1 MMEYH
6 AGTAAPASL
15 PKVADSESV
24 RNRQRLESI
33 RGALEAFASRLESLR
48 NSLCNSTNSVYG
60 LDQPVA
66 PSMFNNNNNVSGMS
80 EPLQPDLVSSMSKLV
95 SDIDSL
101 LNAVE
106 YQASRLP

>member
-6 AGTAAPASL
+6 VGTAPAASL

-24 RNRQRLESI
+24 RNRQRLENI
-33 RGALEAFASRLESLR
+33 RAALEAFASRLEILR

-66 PSMFNNNNNVSGMS
+66 PSMSNNNVSGMS

>member
-6 AGTAAPASL
+6 VGTAAAASL
-15 PKVADSESV
+15 PKVADSESI
-24 RNRQRLESI
+24 RNRQRLENI
-33 RGALEAFASRLESLR
+33 RGALEAFASRLESVHDR
-48 NSLCNSTNSVYG
+48 MCNSTNNVYG
-60 LDQPVA
+60 LDQLAA
-66 PSMFNNNNNVSGMS
+66 PSTSNNNETKRL
-80 EPLQPDLVSSMSKLV
+80 EPIPLDIVSSMSKLV